1 MGLLDA
7 VLGSVL
13 SGGQQQGGGGLA
25 GALGNAMG
33 GAMGGAGGGGGG
45 LGDVLGGLLGGG
57 GQAGANSPLA
67 SILGSLLANNG
78 PAGGLGGL
86 MEAFQR
92 NGQGDVLG
100 SWIGSGQNM
109 PISPDAL
116 GKVLGPD
123 VLSQLGAQ
131 AGGVSQGDLLGSLSQ
146 ILPGVVDKMTPSGQ
160 APQGGFGDLGA
171 ILGALT
177 R

>member
-13 SGGQQQGGGGLA
+13 SGQSQQGGGA
-25 GALGNAMG
+25 
-33 GAMGGAGGGGGG
+33 
-45 LGDVLGGLLGGG
+45 LGGLLGGHLG
-57 GQAGANSPLA
+57 GGGAQAGAANSPLA

-78 PAGGLGGL
+78 AAGGLGGL
-86 MEAFQR
+86 MDAFQR
-92 NGQGDVLG
+92 NGMGDVIG
-100 SWIGSGQNM
+100 SWVGSGQNM

-123 VLSQLGAQ
+123 VLGQLGAQ
-131 AGGVSQGDLLGSLSQ
+131 AGGVSQGDLLSQLSQ

-160 APQGGFGDLGA
+160 APQGGFGDMASVLGS
-171 ILGALT
+171 LMGGA